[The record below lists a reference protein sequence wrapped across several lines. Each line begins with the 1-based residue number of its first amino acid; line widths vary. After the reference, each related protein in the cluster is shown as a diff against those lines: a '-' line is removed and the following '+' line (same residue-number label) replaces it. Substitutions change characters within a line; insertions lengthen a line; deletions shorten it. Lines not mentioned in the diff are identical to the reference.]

1 MTLIPDLVRI
11 VQDDEAQRL
20 TVLLDR
26 FNPFSVLRIGNYE
39 LRHTNT
45 LAWLLDPAGNHGLG
59 EAFLRAVVQRLNA
72 EQGGISLA
80 NCFETAADRTVTV
93 RREVPLSKLRAAAP
107 EAERLGMDD
116 ALEAEGAP
124 TVPIKRGRAIG
135 DGAIDILLEGD
146 GWVLAIE
153 AKVRSSEGREQ
164 LPNYRKAL
172 AEYTSGSADSRKPC
186 FHIYLTVEGDEPSD
200 DAWQVA
206 TWRDHA
212 IAPLEAVLA
221 IRPDLQAPVLKFL
234 ESYLETLRSH
244 AGDGDAAEITA
255 SSIAQRLAPE
265 LRRVQA
271 ALRADPTKQA
281 LDPAAERV
289 ARRHASLLRVLLD
302 QLASPQAAR
311 AEQVHKLLEDSGFKY
326 LPGAPS
332 YMKFVPNSWSKRFP
346 SMLSGVGPMVAF
358 EFVNRTPI
366 ATIKLL
372 VPGLGLDATDNL
384 APARRQ
390 LIRLIQEGG
399 HSIVFPKAFYVKRKD
414 EPLRP
419 RPQTPDYFSVYSHSQ
434 QLQDEHAPDAANSFV
449 NFCLVEIQQKVE
461 PLLSNLMTQAGLG

>member
-1 MTLIPDLVRI
+1 MTLIQDLVRI
-11 VQDDEAQRL
+11 VQDDEVQRL

-26 FNPFSVLRIGNYE
+26 FNPFNVLRIGHYE

-59 EAFLRAVVQRLNA
+59 EAFLRAVVQRLDA
-72 EQGGISLA
+72 QREDISLA
-80 NCFETAADRTVTV
+80 SCFETAGDRTVTV

-116 ALEAEGAP
+116 TQETEDSP
-124 TVPIKRGRAIG
+124 TVPIKRGRASG

-153 AKVRSSEGREQ
+153 AKVRSSEGRDQ

-186 FHIYLTVEGDEPSD
+186 FYVYLTVEGDEPSD
-200 DAWQVA
+200 DVWQVA

-221 IRPDLQAPVLKFL
+221 IRPDLQAAVLRFL

-244 AGDGDAAEITA
+244 AGDGDAAHITA
-255 SSIAQRLAPE
+255 ASIAQRFAPE

-271 ALRADPTKQA
+271 ALRADPTKHA

-302 QLASPQAAR
+302 QLVSPHAAR
-311 AEQVHKLLEDSGFKY
+311 AEQIRKLLQDSGFKY
-326 LPGAPS
+326 VPGAPS
-332 YMKFVPNSWSKRFP
+332 YMNFVPKGWSDRFP
-346 SMLSGVGPMVAF
+346 NMLGGVGPMVTF
-358 EFVNRTPI
+358 QFVNRTPS

-372 VPGLGLDATDNL
+372 VPGLSQDATDTL
-384 APARRQ
+384 APARRA
-390 LIRLIQEGG
+390 LIRLIQEGEHG
-399 HSIVFPKAFYVKRKD
+399 TVFPNAFYVRRKD

-419 RPQTPDYFSVYSHSQ
+419 RPPTPDYFSVYSQSQ
-434 QLQDEHAPDAANSFV
+434 QLQDEYAADAANSFV
-449 NFCLVEIQQKVE
+449 HSCLLEIQRDVE
-461 PLLSNLMTQAGLG
+461 PLLGELMEQAGLN